1 MFLKT
6 NQVAAENFDTYA
18 IQLNNNQVMNPC
30 DKWSF
35 STGIFDKTIKT
46 EQQVTTNL
54 LEDTTNELVEEDLNS
69 SNFPELALRKEVVK

>member
-1 MFLKT
+1 
-6 NQVAAENFDTYA
+6 
-18 IQLNNNQVMNPC
+18 MNPC

-35 STGIFDKTIKT
+35 STGIFDKMIKT

-69 SNFPELALRKEVVK
+69 SNFPELALR